1 LDTQINELIQNAAEK
16 MTSILDYAP
25 NFAVTLSLGDDK
37 TYVNDLKAIHQ
48 IKCLDEANNKNK
60 LYWCLLDKLSFLIP
74 AILDKK
80 VLNVIISNQMKM
92 SLSALLLKIKAY
104 IPTMNFF
111 GSNDEK
117 CYVRLKAENDDLC
130 TELKGQWPYYF
141 WDDKTSQSN
150 LLKEIKGSE
159 GDWDKTKLAV
169 QTSKVKKCCGEHK
182 KCPTTDETCEVL
194 CTSFFA
200 QWKSLIKRVRDERES
215 RKIAEE
221 EEDER
226 SQTQAQSICFFL
238 KDDYDPPEVPFL
250 RLSLSLSSLTND
262 LYNCYHQEAF
272 CTTSEEKYEI
282 PKGLKRQIKR
292 ESESFKKDPFKKI
305 ANCIFKKKKSD
316 ATKKDRNNE
325 NKMCFEKKRKGL
337 GKSIGEHGL
346 PVLFWAMYECDKNIN
361 ENDDRFTINY
371 FSQLVKCVY
380 KEEYLHAHTEEKS
393 RKYY

>member
-1 LDTQINELIQNAAEK
+1 

-25 NFAVTLSLGDDK
+25 NFAVTLSLGDDE

-80 VLNVIISNQMKM
+80 VLNVIISNKMKL
-92 SLSALLLKIKAY
+92 SLSTLLSKIEAY

-141 WDDKTSQSN
+141 WDDKTN
-150 LLKEIKGSE
+150 YVKLLNEIKGSE
-159 GDWDKTKLAV
+159 GDWDQTKFAV
-169 QTSKVKKCCGEHK
+169 QSTKVKKCCENK
-182 KCPTTDETCEVL
+182 DCPDTSETCEML

-238 KDDYDPPEVPFL
+238 KDVKDPPENPFL
-250 RLSLSLSSLTND
+250 RIKNAGTSLPND

-272 CTTSEEKYEI
+272 CTTSEEKHEI

-305 ANCIFKKKKSD
+305 ANCIFKKKD
-316 ATKKDRNNE
+316 ATEDTE
-325 NKMCFEKKRKGL
+325 INKMCFERKRMQHKRL
-337 GKSIGEHGL
+337 GKSIGENGL
-346 PVLFWAMYECDKNIN
+346 PVLHFAMYECDKNIN

-380 KEEYLHAHTEEKS
+380 QNNLHAHTEREKLEKLLNE
-393 RKYY
+393 RYPAGYGN